1 MTLYVRIASSNEI
14 AYEWNHFKDQFD
26 KDGNLIFVEDEK
38 HLREDGWYPIER
50 EPDREAGEYLEHDE
64 QNDCI
69 VIKKREKSIEELEIE
84 RQMTVKRQLVAEL
97 PDIILQNKDNPE
109 ALVQALCDRA
119 KQIETEIISDHERN
133 PKTV

>member
-1 MTLYVRIASSNEI
+1 MKFYAKIIGPNEI
-14 AYEWNHFKDQFD
+14 QLTSERRSGP
-26 KDGNLIFVEDEK
+26 DGASFYQRSE
-38 HLREDGWYPIER
+38 GWYEIER
-50 EPDREAGEYLEHDE
+50 ELDIEAGEYLEHDE

-109 ALVQALCDRA
+109 ALVQVLCDRA
-119 KQIETEIISDHERN
+119 KEIEVEITNDHKRD
-133 PKTV
+133 PKAL

>member
-69 VIKKREKSIEELEIE
+69 VIKKREKSTEELEGE
-84 RQMTVKRQLVAEL
+84 RQAAVKRQLIAEL
-97 PDIILQNKDNPE
+97 PDIILQSKDNPE
-109 ALVQALCDRA
+109 ALAQALCDRV
-119 KQIETEIISDHERN
+119 KQIEVENETRRN
-133 PKTV
+133 PEAV